1 MAEPNKFRHILL
13 QLSLQMLL
21 STPEAGA
28 GNCKNKDL
36 GEIKMSEMK
45 KEVRYAEDKPKSCKY
60 CYFWSG
66 KKKGCEL
73 GEEKCYYLLPE
84 EPKKPAGPCDGC
96 PYGRNNPCIGFCMK
110 KVLGQK

>member
-21 STPEAGA
+21 STPEASA
-28 GNCKNKDL
+28 EHCKNKDL
-36 GEIKMSEMK
+36 GEMKMSEMK
-45 KEVRYAEDKPKSCKY
+45 KEVRYAEDKPKSCKF
-60 CYFWSG
+60 CYWWDPDE
-66 KKKGCEL
+66 KCCEL

-96 PYGRNNPCIGFCMK
+96 PYGRNNPCIGVCMK